1 MAQLQHLWQIFGLS
15 ILSALA
21 VINLSNDGFDSYQYS
36 LDSQPVFVILV
47 ECSDVYKYNAII
59 EAGD

>member
-1 MAQLQHLWQIFGLS
+1 MANFWPS

-36 LDSQPVFVILV
+36 LDSQPVFVIPV
-47 ECSDVYKYNAII
+47 ECSAVYKYNAII